1 MLKILLL
8 FVLSFTAQ
16 ADQYYQA
23 PDNSLHFLS
32 TQDIA
37 NGGEKLLPS
46 GSTPINATRVST
58 IQSSI
63 AAAAAA
69 AQAALPNPTG
79 FIEAVKVSL
88 GGIVGANSLSVSYP
102 LFFTTIQSG
111 VWADAQAL
119 IVDALAKSVITSVQ
133 YASIKAAAL
142 QYNIPISL

>member
-46 GSTPINATRVST
+46 GSTPINATQVST

-63 AAAAAA
+63 AAA